1 MLKIKE
7 QPSIL
12 MIIER
17 FSPIIGGAEAQ
28 CFQLSSGF
36 FKRGIKVT
44 VVTKRWFDN
53 LKKKEIFKPGF
64 KVFRIGK
71 PGSGRFNDYISGFF
85 LTIFLVK
92 NFKAFDVFYING
104 GLANV
109 FGSTTILLGKILG
122 KKIIA
127 KVETPGELFFSG
139 PKALSPKRFVHPLIK
154 LRLAIAKRADFFIAQ
169 TPEIKNQLL
178 ELKIGEKRIKSITNS
193 VDTDFFSPL
202 KSESEKIALRKKWSL
217 PWQKV
222 IVVFCGRLA
231 KRKGLTYLLN
241 AWHRE
246 GFKNAVL
253 LIIGSGENQPD
264 SIELQLKKT
273 IEEKKTK
280 TIYFLG
286 LKEKEQVRELLRASD
301 VFVYPSIHP
310 EGTALSVLEAM
321 AVGLPVVTSDVGG
334 LKDVVEDNRD
344 GFLFP
349 AKNVKALGNVLTK
362 LIYKA
367 ELRKDFG
374 RNGRDK
380 VSHNYSTK
388 KIVDD
393 YLKFFN
399 SF

>member
-1 MLKIKE
+1 MSKIKE

-44 VVTKRWFDN
+44 VVTKRWFDS
-53 LKKKEIFKPGF
+53 LSREETFEPGF
-64 KVFRIGK
+64 KVFRVGK

-109 FGSTTILLGKILG
+109 FGSTAILLGKILG

-202 KSESEKIALRKKWSL
+202 KSESEKIVLRKKWSL

-231 KRKGLTYLLN
+231 KRKGLIDLLN
-241 AWHRE
+241 AWYKE
-246 GFKNAVL
+246 EFKNAVL

-264 SIELQLKKT
+264 SIESQLKKT
-273 IEEKKTK
+273 IKEQKAK
-280 TIYFLG
+280 TIYLLG
-286 LKEKEQVRELLRASD
+286 SKGKEQVRELLRASD
-301 VFVYPSIHP
+301 VFIYPSIHP

-334 LKDVVEDNRD
+334 LKDVVKDGRD

-362 LIYKA
+362 LIYEAK
-367 ELRKDFG
+367 LRKDFG
-374 RNGRDK
+374 KNGRDK